1 MLSKKLHDALNEQ
14 INAELWSAYLY
25 LSMSMDAEAK
35 GLKGVAN
42 WFFVQFQEEQDHAR
56 ILMNYINSRDAKV
69 ELKPIAEVRTEWAS
83 PLDMFKDTLEHEK
96 VVTSMI
102 NNLASIAA
110 EDKDFASANM
120 LVWFVDEQVEEEES
134 ARDMITACEAVEG
147 NKFGLYTLDKELAAR
162 VYQPASPQAAPMRTG
177 SPAVAMAVFTRQAA
191 APISIASQACEGL
204 PMPAST
210 TMGRLISSMRI
221 RPISLVWRPRLVPM
235 GAPRGMTAAAP
246 AFTRSRATYRSGFM
260 YGRTVKPSL
269 ARGSVALAVS

>member
-1 MLSKKLHDALNEQ
+1 MLSEKLHDALNEQ

-69 ELKPIAEVRTEWAS
+69 ELKPIAEVRTEWTS

-120 LVWFVDEQVEEEES
+120 LVWFVDEQVEEEEGFIRS
-134 ARDMITACEAVEG
+134 TRSWPRAYTSRLRRWPRTTPDRITCRSIE
-147 NKFGLYTLDKELAAR
+147 
-162 VYQPASPQAAPMRTG
+162 QAAPGNRG
-177 SPAVAMAVFTRQAA
+177 GYRFT
-191 APISIASQACEGL
+191 L
-204 PMPAST
+204 
-210 TMGRLISSMRI
+210 
-221 RPISLVWRPRLVPM
+221 
-235 GAPRGMTAAAP
+235 
-246 AFTRSRATYRSGFM
+246 
-260 YGRTVKPSL
+260 
-269 ARGSVALAVS
+269 